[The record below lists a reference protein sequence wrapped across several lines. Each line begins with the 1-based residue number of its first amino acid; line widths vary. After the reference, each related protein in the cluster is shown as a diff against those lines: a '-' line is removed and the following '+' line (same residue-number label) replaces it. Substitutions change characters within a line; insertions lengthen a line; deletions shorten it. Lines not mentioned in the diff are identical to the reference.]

1 MEKEMLVFL
10 KLKEGKLETFMGWMQ
25 SDEGMGVRKSVA
37 YPEKTVGAMIPDKS
51 GMLFKVNVHNEAGMK
66 EFVSGNNPTAKA
78 IYAECVESAQLYELS
93 KIKFDIIKNKHIF
106 KALKEVY
113 KKCEGGFAVTMIV
126 EGVGLVAFRD
136 ANGIR
141 PLVVGKKDDGSFMVA
156 SESSALS
163 ALGYDFEYDVDPGG
177 AVIISEK
184 GVVEKSVCSNSIS
197 HSPCLFEFVYFSAL
211 IL

>member
-66 EFVSGNNPTAKA
+66 EFVTGNNPTAKA

-93 KIKFDIIKNKHIF
+93 KVN
-106 KALKEVY
+106 L
-113 KKCEGGFAVTMIV
+113 
-126 EGVGLVAFRD
+126 
-136 ANGIR
+136 
-141 PLVVGKKDDGSFMVA
+141 
-156 SESSALS
+156 
-163 ALGYDFEYDVDPGG
+163 
-177 AVIISEK
+177 
-184 GVVEKSVCSNSIS
+184 
-197 HSPCLFEFVYFSAL
+197 
-211 IL
+211 